1 MDAFTKEDVIAG
13 LDEVWKSTIEATE
26 GLDEARWS
34 RETQCPGWDSRAQLS
49 HLIGIERSLMGE
61 PAPEV
66 EVTEKDHLKNP
77 IGEMNEPWIVVRRS
91 TPGDEV
97 RTEFIEVTA
106 RRLEQ
111 LRSLDAAA
119 FEEVGWSPIGQ
130 VPMREFMVIRIMD
143 SWIHEQDIRVT
154 VGRPGG
160 RNGIGEQ
167 VALMR
172 ADVALRGVVG
182 RATEKVDGLSVVIKI
197 VGPLG
202 GRRRFE
208 IVEGRAQ
215 EIEGADAT
223 ATVVIEQEPYLR
235 RFAGRISA
243 DETLSAPGTQISGD
257 LDLARR
263 VVESLAVMI

>member
-1 MDAFTKEDVIAG
+1 
-13 LDEVWKSTIEATE
+13 
-26 GLDEARWS
+26 
-34 RETQCPGWDSRAQLS
+34 
-49 HLIGIERSLMGE
+49 
-61 PAPEV
+61 
-66 EVTEKDHLKNP
+66 
-77 IGEMNEPWIVVRRS
+77 
-91 TPGDEV
+91 
-97 RTEFIEVTA
+97 
-106 RRLEQ
+106 
-111 LRSLDAAA
+111 
-119 FEEVGWSPIGQ
+119 
-130 VPMREFMVIRIMD
+130 
-143 SWIHEQDIRVT
+143 
-154 VGRPGG
+154 
-160 RNGIGEQ
+160 
-167 VALMR
+167 MR

-182 RATEKVDGLSVVIKI
+182 RATEKVDGLSVAIEI